1 MEKINVLDQPVSL
14 VTVRDVDYISISD
27 LARIRDNEQSE
38 YLIQNWL
45 SNRNTIEYL
54 GMWEQLHNPNFDA
67 GKFDELRRQAGLN
80 SFALTPRRWLDATR
94 ATGLATH
101 TGRVAGV
108 FAHPDIAFEFASWI
122 SVEFKLYLLMEFQR
136 IKNDELEQLG
146 WDIRRN
152 LTKINYRIHTN
163 AIRDNLVPPELD
175 SEAIS
180 DIYSSEADVLNMA
193 LFGMTARQWRE
204 SNPEVKGNLR
214 DQANMAQLVA
224 LSNLENLNAHFIRE
238 NIPQAERLQRLNQIA
253 IQQMTL
259 LTGES
264 MVRQLEPGE
273 SVSRDSEDGETQAPT
288 AAE

>member
-27 LARIRDNEQSE
+27 LARIRDNEQSD

-152 LTKINYRIHTN
+152 LVKLNYRIHTE
-163 AIRDNLVPPELD
+163 AIRESLVPPELTAEEK
-175 SEAIS
+175 SAI
-180 DIYSSEADVLNMA
+180 YRSEADVLNKA
-193 LFGMTARQWRE
+193 LFGLTAAEWRE
-204 SNPEVKGNLR
+204 ANPDVKGNVR
-214 DQANMAQLVA
+214 DQANMWQLVA

-238 NIPQAERLQRLNQIA
+238 GIPQSERVQRLNQIA

-259 LTGES
+259 LTGEAS
-264 MVRQLEPGE
+264 VRELEPAE
-273 SVSRDSEDGETQAPT
+273 ELALLRDGDGGTQT
-288 AAE
+288 GD

>member
-27 LARIRDNEQSE
+27 LARIRDNEQSD

-108 FAHPDIAFEFASWI
+108 FAHP
-122 SVEFKLYLLMEFQR
+122 
-136 IKNDELEQLG
+136 
-146 WDIRRN
+146 
-152 LTKINYRIHTN
+152 
-163 AIRDNLVPPELD
+163 
-175 SEAIS
+175 
-180 DIYSSEADVLNMA
+180 
-193 LFGMTARQWRE
+193 
-204 SNPEVKGNLR
+204 
-214 DQANMAQLVA
+214 
-224 LSNLENLNAHFIRE
+224 
-238 NIPQAERLQRLNQIA
+238 
-253 IQQMTL
+253 
-259 LTGES
+259 
-264 MVRQLEPGE
+264 
-273 SVSRDSEDGETQAPT
+273 
-288 AAE
+288 

>member
-14 VTVRDVDYISISD
+14 VSVRGVDYISISD
-27 LARIRDNEQSE
+27 LARIRDNEQSD

-94 ATGLATH
+94 AAGIATH

-152 LTKINYRIHTN
+152 LAKLNYRIHTE
-163 AIRDNLVPPELD
+163 AIRESLVPPELTAEEK
-175 SEAIS
+175 SAI
-180 DIYSSEADVLNMA
+180 YRSEADVLNKA
-193 LFGMTARQWRE
+193 LFGLTAAEWRE
-204 SNPEVKGNLR
+204 ENPDVKGNVR
-214 DQANMAQLVA
+214 DQANMWQLVT

-238 NIPQAERLQRLNQIA
+238 GIPQEERLERLNRIA
-253 IQQMTL
+253 IDQMWL
-259 LTGES
+259 LAGES
-264 MVRQLEPGE
+264 MVRELEPGE
-273 SVSRDSEDGETQAPT
+273 IMSSDGEGDALPSG
-288 AAE
+288 

>member
-1 MEKINVLDQPVSL
+1 MTKINVLDQPVSL

-27 LARIRDNEQSE
+27 LARIRDSEQTE

-152 LTKINYRIHTN
+152 LVKLNYRIHTE
-163 AIRDNLVPPELD
+163 AIREALVPPEL
-175 SEAIS
+175 SAEEKS
-180 DIYSSEADVLNMA
+180 DIYRSEADVLNKA
-193 LFGMTARQWRE
+193 LFGQTAAEWRE
-204 SNPEVKGNLR
+204 SHPEERGNIR
-214 DQANMAQLVA
+214 DQANMWQLLT

-238 NIPQAERLQRLNQIA
+238 NVPQEERLRRLNRIA
-253 IQQMTL
+253 IDQMRL
-259 LTGES
+259 LA
-264 MVRQLEPGE
+264 
-273 SVSRDSEDGETQAPT
+273 GETSVRAL
-288 AAE
+288 AEGGAVAEGGDGRE